1 MGLHFV
7 RSRICLS
14 FTSYFPLELF
24 PHSSIQWNSSTSSM
38 LFLERFLPMAFSS
51 WIYVC
56 EVYAPRREV
65 YAPRVMTHLRFLI
78 HRGTTVFSQ
87 PLAFFL
93 PDSVFFRLPYST
105 YFVFVTFL
113 HSLPLQDLFGGS
125 ATCLF
130 IQVLAAGPFSF
141 VTPSCGGAVDGYLQ
155 WCTTFVWTSQGTD
168 VACAQS
174 LLLFCLKQKITTS
187 FTDYFDT
194 ASGPCLQ
201 HTPRLMGRCVHW

>member
-1 MGLHFV
+1 
-7 RSRICLS
+7 
-14 FTSYFPLELF
+14 
-24 PHSSIQWNSSTSSM
+24 
-38 LFLERFLPMAFSS
+38 MAFSS

-155 WCTTFVWTSQGTD
+155 KCTTFVWTPQGTD
-168 VACAQS
+168 AARAQP
-174 LLLFCLKQKITTS
+174 LPLFCSKKKTTTS
-187 FTDYFDT
+187 STDHPDT
-194 ASGPCLQ
+194 VPVPRPK
-201 HTPRLMGRCVHW
+201 HTPRPTRTTLFNRNKLRIGLMPRMCLALFVRM

>member
-1 MGLHFV
+1 
-7 RSRICLS
+7 
-14 FTSYFPLELF
+14 
-24 PHSSIQWNSSTSSM
+24 
-38 LFLERFLPMAFSS
+38 MAFSS